1 MHISKR
7 FSASPVSPAREVGR
21 RSGLFGRL
29 VLACILL
36 GLSYSVV
43 IYGPWS
49 RSVPAALD
57 GPSRAEIL
65 KHGDD
70 VLMKLPCMDHE
81 FTIRGHNLAGAN
93 IQEEFAADKYGICN
107 GSATGLERGGLV
119 LVCGCERRR
128 APWGL

>member
-7 FSASPVSPAREVGR
+7 ISSTSTVSPVREVGR

-29 VLACILL
+29 VFMCILL
-36 GLSYSVV
+36 GLSYAVV

-49 RSVPAALD
+49 APAGTD
-57 GPSRAEIL
+57 GPGKAEIL
-65 KHGDD
+65 KQGDD
-70 VLMKLPCMDHE
+70 VLIKLPCMDNE

-107 GSATGLERGGLV
+107 GTATGLDQGGLV
-119 LVCGCERRR
+119 LVCDGEK
-128 APWGL
+128 AWVFEL